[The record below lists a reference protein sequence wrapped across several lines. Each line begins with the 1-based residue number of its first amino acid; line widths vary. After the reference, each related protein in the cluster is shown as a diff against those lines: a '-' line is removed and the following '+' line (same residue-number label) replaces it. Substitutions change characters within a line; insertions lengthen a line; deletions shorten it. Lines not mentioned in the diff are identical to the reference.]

1 MLPELVAEGSPE
13 TRVLR
18 LLGPPKQRL
27 ATMEE
32 LEQLPGSDPTRQPL
46 LEILSE
52 LIYLTRVKLKSAEP
66 LTEPESANMTELR
79 REFEAFKASLRL
91 EGEAKGES
99 KGRVE
104 GKSEALLAVLT
115 ARGVE
120 VPEVVKQKILA
131 CRDLA
136 TLDRL
141 LVQAATATSPDDVL
155 IAAA

>member
-1 MLPELVAEGSPE
+1 MTV
-13 TRVLR
+13 
-18 LLGPPKQRL
+18 
-27 ATMEE
+27 
-32 LEQLPGSDPTRQPL
+32 
-46 LEILSE
+46 
-52 LIYLTRVKLKSAEP
+52 
-66 LTEPESANMTELR
+66 TELR
-79 REFEAFKASLRL
+79 REFEEFKASLRL
-91 EGEAKGES
+91 EGRAEGES
-99 KGRVE
+99 KGRAE
-104 GKSEALLAVLT
+104 SLLAVLT